1 MPTGEAGTMTTSREP
16 PPPDG
21 REQAVGH
28 AEDAETSALL
38 ALLALGQQDVDAGRI
53 APAMDVIA
61 RLRAATS
68 RR

>member
-1 MPTGEAGTMTTSREP
+1 MTTSREP
-16 PPPDG
+16 PSLDG
-21 REQAVGH
+21 REQAAGH

-61 RLRAATS
+61 RLRAATP

>member
-1 MPTGEAGTMTTSREP
+1 MTTSREP

-61 RLRAATS
+61 RLRAATP